1 MLDDPQYIRDELIS
15 HCSVRQ
21 YDWMD
26 NSTVQRQIEILASK
40 KYKTGGSEKVW
51 SVVEKMD
58 ATELRLYLKDLI
70 SDNIK
75 VGIEIL
81 KKK

>member
-1 MLDDPQYIRDELIS
+1 
-15 HCSVRQ
+15 
-21 YDWMD
+21 MD